1 LHLPHQ
7 NRNSVMPRTFPRGAA
22 SENPMRIA
30 TLIAPIALS
39 LMAGCV
45 GAGGMGGTGSKTATL
60 PVMRWDHRPEADQWT
75 AATLNAVA
83 RYDSVLAD
91 DVPADIGTWCPGYAK
106 ASIEERRTF
115 WAGLLSALAKHEST
129 WNPKASGGGGKWIG
143 LTQIAPGTA
152 RGHGCEATNVAEL
165 KNGAANL
172 ECAVQIAADKVAQD
186 GLVAGNGNRGLG
198 RDWAPFRADSK
209 MADMAAWTRAQSYC
223 QG

>member
-1 LHLPHQ
+1 
-7 NRNSVMPRTFPRGAA
+7 M
-22 SENPMRIA
+22 MRFA
-30 TLIAPIALS
+30 TLIAPVLLS

-83 RYDSVLAD
+83 RYDAVLAD

-106 ASIEERRTF
+106 ASVEERRIF

-143 LTQIAPGTA
+143 LTQIAPATA
-152 RGHGCEATNVAEL
+152 RGHGCEATNVSEL

-172 ECAVQIAADKVAQD
+172 ECAVAIAADKVAQD